1 MDTTL
6 HIGVTLPQ
14 IKRTWPEAAAAA
26 KEFEELG
33 YDSLWVCD
41 HLFGVPS
48 PQTPILEA
56 WSELAAVAAITERV
70 ELGSLVTPPGFRNP
84 AVFAKQLATIDHIA
98 GGGRVVAGLG
108 AGWFEAEYLGY
119 GVPFPPLPERLAA
132 LEETCELLRRLWS
145 EEQVTFEGSHARAE
159 GAYLEPKP
167 QGHPKV
173 LVGGSGERVLLRIA
187 ARHADI
193 WNNLAVTQGELGH
206 KVDVLR
212 RHCEEAGRDP
222 AEVTVSQQCTVV
234 IAETDAEAKEALAK
248 AAKVYGGHM
257 GAGIEAHGI
266 WGSPAGVI
274 DRIRHHVDLG
284 CTMFVVE
291 FFGRDTRVP
300 ARLFAESV
308 LPELRS
314 WSHAVTP

>member
-1 MDTTL
+1 MTNGL

-14 IKRTWPEAAAAA
+14 IKRTWAEASAAAS
-26 KEFEELG
+26 EFEALG

-41 HLFGVPS
+41 HLFGVPT

-56 WSELAAVAAITERV
+56 WSELAAVAAITQRAQ
-70 ELGSLVTPPGFRNP
+70 LGSLVTPPGFRNP

-119 GVPFPPLPERLAA
+119 GAPFPPIAERLEA
-132 LEETCELLRRLWS
+132 LEETCVLLRRLWT
-145 EEQVTFEGSHARAE
+145 EEQVTFEGAHARAE
-159 GAYLEPKP
+159 AAYLEPKP
-167 QGHPKV
+167 ASAPPI
-173 LVGGSGERVLLRIA
+173 LVGGSGEKVLLGIA

-206 KVDVLR
+206 KVEVLR
-212 RHCEEAGRDP
+212 RHCEAAGRDP

-234 IAETDAEAKEALAK
+234 IAETDDEAKEALAK

-266 WGSPAGVI
+266 WGSPEGVI
-274 DRIRHHVDLG
+274 ERVRRHVDLG

-291 FFGRDTRVP
+291 FFGRDTRLP
-300 ARLFAESV
+300 AQLFAERV
-308 LPELRS
+308 LPELRT
-314 WSHAVTP
+314 WSS

>member
-1 MDTTL
+1 MTNGL

-14 IKRTWPEAAAAA
+14 IKRTWAEASAAAI
-26 KEFEELG
+26 EFEALG

-41 HLFGVPS
+41 HLFGVPT

-56 WSELAAVAAITERV
+56 WSELAAVAAITTRAQ
-70 ELGSLVTPPGFRNP
+70 LGSLVTPPGFRNP

-119 GVPFPPLPERLAA
+119 GAPFPPIGERLEA
-132 LEETCELLRRLWS
+132 LEETCVLLKRLWT
-145 EEQVTFEGSHARAE
+145 EEQVDFEGAHTRAE

-167 QGHPKV
+167 STPPPI
-173 LVGGSGERVLLRIA
+173 LVGGSGEKVLLAIA

-193 WNNLAVTQGELGH
+193 WNNLSVTEGELGH
-206 KVDVLR
+206 KVEVLR
-212 RHCEEAGRDP
+212 RHCEAIGRDP
-222 AEVTVSQQCTVV
+222 AEVTVSQQANVV
-234 IAETDAEAKEALAK
+234 IAETEEEAREALAK

-266 WGSPAGVI
+266 WGGPEGVI
-274 DRIRHHVDLG
+274 ERARHHVDLG
-284 CTMFVVE
+284 CTMLVIE

-300 ARLFAESV
+300 ARLFAEQV
-308 LPELRS
+308 LPELRT
-314 WSHAVTP
+314 WTV